1 MEVRQGAPGG
11 LWANS
16 FKTQVLGTGGRRWT
30 RAHLGDPVWMTPG
43 QQAGRR
49 EFEARHTVLSLG
61 SISFC
66 PLAWFCSGLHTVIRG
81 KRGESNYQCGAKSGV
96 SSELGDWG
104 REGPGVLWG
113 EMLPA
118 SLSVPIVAGRCDL
131 RGCVRVFLPG
141 GVGAARGSSET
152 PVPRCDAG
160 ELRTCVIAG

>member
-1 MEVRQGAPGG
+1 
-11 LWANS
+11 
-16 FKTQVLGTGGRRWT
+16 
-30 RAHLGDPVWMTPG
+30 MTPG

-66 PLAWFCSGLHTVIRG
+66 PFAWFCSGLHTVIRG